1 MSGSNGFW
9 KNIRNT
15 DAATHKLAI
24 SYQKILRKYIKAKL
38 DTKFLKKCKS
48 STIYPKF
55 VRWKNV
61 KNKQLKDKNR
71 QYHVNLVNP
80 LQDRNNDLRSLT
92 KKHDEMKIQLRQ
104 STTWMKYHSII
115 YSLNRL
121 QSSKTCIIE
130 KRHQKKYDNLLIEKR
145 LLDDIQQNRNKIIAN
160 LTNIDLSNDEI
171 STLELGLKHGIL
183 KRSKE
188 PEMIAIVENVW

>member
-1 MSGSNGFW
+1 M
-9 KNIRNT
+9 
-15 DAATHKLAI
+15 
-24 SYQKILRKYIKAKL
+24 
-38 DTKFLKKCKS
+38 
-48 STIYPKF
+48 
-55 VRWKNV
+55 
-61 KNKQLKDKNR
+61 
-71 QYHVNLVNP
+71 NLVNP

-183 KRSKE
+183 KRPKE